1 MMPDSAATFELQL
14 GNNSTLRVGLTDPS
28 VKLPAE
34 AHVNKAG
41 GYRKYSKYVA
51 YHSRS
56 PLFPCALL
64 CPLHLANVVL
74 FPRIS
79 STFRKHVAM
88 RPIYLSLQLLIRLPD
103 MSLMPAALSFLSSV
117 IYACSRRKGES
128 SSQEDVSMALV
139 NCGLFGS
146 AAKRNEELLKA
157 LETRGESSR
166 PRARTQPR
174 RVGW

>member
-41 GYRKYSKYVA
+41 GHRKYSKYVA

-56 PLFPCALL
+56 PLFPGATLPFAPCH
-64 CPLHLANVVL
+64 CPA
-74 FPRIS
+74 ITQTS
-79 STFRKHVAM
+79 STLRKTAAM
-88 RPIYLSLQLLIRLPD
+88 RPNGLSLQLLIRLPD
-103 MSLMPAALSFLSSV
+103 LSSMPVAPSCLSSV
-117 IYACSRRKGES
+117 IYAYSRRKGES

-174 RVGW
+174 GAGW